1 MPTPTARPDLGQPSS
16 CDIHHIRTQDPI
28 ACAES
33 TVDWCDSVVDTATC
47 PYGCVA
53 GGHQCAC
60 QVGMCLA
67 DRNIGKR
74 SGCVMNHRPGVSIPT
89 GRNHEPDNPTDL
101 PWVRS
106 DWSRP
111 QLPGSRVRQVA
122 ANCTPTRGGAH
133 QNTRPLGPLRELLRL
148 EPPVENGSRP
158 TYCGR
163 PASRFSQPEI
173 WGRTFTLLN
182 RSTDW
187 DRTPSCRD

>member
-1 MPTPTARPDLGQPSS
+1 MVRPTPTARPDLGQPSS

-33 TVDWCDSVVDTATC
+33 TADWCDSVADTEMC
-47 PYGCVA
+47 PYGRV
-53 GGHQCAC
+53 GEEHQCAC

-67 DRNIGKR
+67 DRKIWFRTGR
-74 SGCVMNHRPGVSIPT
+74 QGVSIPT

-106 DWSRP
+106 NWSRP
-111 QLPGSRVRQVA
+111 QLPGSREGQVA
-122 ANCTPTRGGAH
+122 TNYTPTRGGPH
-133 QNTRPLGPLRELLRL
+133 QKTMPLGPLRDLLRL
-148 EPPVENGSRP
+148 VPPVENGSRP

-173 WGRTFTLLN
+173 WGRTCTFLN

-187 DRTPSCRD
+187 DRAPSRRD